1 MLWCVKHVD
10 TIEGFPDYDE
20 SNMPIQY
27 YMAEQDYYNEK
38 SCGENVSIASDP
50 KLIELKK
57 STFLQKMFHFDFE
70 ENKKYRLEIRYK
82 SSYTNDDD
90 NRCIYIQSNLFSFEF
105 IHEVFIFLNSLL
117 K

>member
-1 MLWCVKHVD
+1 MLWSGNGLG
-10 TIEGFPDYDE
+10 TTEGFPEYDE
-20 SNMPIQY
+20 VKIEN
-27 YMAEQDYYNEK
+27 ELFEEEYYNEK
-38 SCGENVSIASDP
+38 SCGENVPIPADP

-57 STFLQKMFHFDFE
+57 SFYSFYLIHFDFE
-70 ENKKYRLEIRYK
+70 ENKKYRLEVRYK
-82 SSYTNDDD
+82 SSYTNCED